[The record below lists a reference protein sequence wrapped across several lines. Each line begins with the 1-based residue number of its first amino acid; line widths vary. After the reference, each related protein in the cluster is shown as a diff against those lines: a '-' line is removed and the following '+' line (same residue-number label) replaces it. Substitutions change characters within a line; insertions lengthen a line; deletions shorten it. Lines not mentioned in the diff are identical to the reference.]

1 MYDNWN
7 PLSVLQWGP
16 TPHIPFSNFTVHLYQ
31 VSAHYAA
38 LPLMAAARMFPR
50 TLILCEH
57 DLTDSSL
64 MDACVISHCS
74 VFHTTVG
81 SILANVFLLARAITP
96 FRYSS
101 RSENL
106 GPMRRHI

>member
-1 MYDNWN
+1 MYENWI
-7 PLSVLQWGP
+7 PLSVLQWGR
-16 TPHIPFSNFTVHLYQ
+16 TPHIPYSNFPVHIYH

-38 LPLMAAARMFPR
+38 LLLMAAARMFLP
-50 TLILCEH
+50 TIILCEH

-81 SILANVFLLARAITP
+81 SVLANVFLLARAITS
-96 FRYSS
+96 FRYRS

-106 GPMRRHI
+106 GPMRTHI